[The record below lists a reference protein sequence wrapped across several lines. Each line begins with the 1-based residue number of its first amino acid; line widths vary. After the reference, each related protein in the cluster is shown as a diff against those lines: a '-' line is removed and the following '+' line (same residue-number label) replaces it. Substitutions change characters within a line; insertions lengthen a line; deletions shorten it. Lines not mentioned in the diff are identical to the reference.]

1 MEVLGG
7 VCERVDMAERV
18 GNIVVGEYGGGD
30 GGMMRGVVFCSGVDS
45 NALYAVGYDI
55 RNI

>member
-1 MEVLGG
+1 MS
-7 VCERVDMAERV
+7 ERVDMAEKV
-18 GNIVVGEYGGGD
+18 GIIVVGEYGDGD